1 MKWLAECSVAA
12 LREALMAVAPELG
25 GYPVTVPGPDGKEDP
40 LWHSGCVPAGD
51 QFFVKFAW
59 SRPAALRLA
68 HGIDG
73 TWVLPRRHRWSMGA
87 VCGAV
92 AGRSGVAGSVSGG
105 AGEVSRVREAGGA
118 HGESRAGAGWP
129 AGAAIRR
136 RAADAIVV
144 GGRGRRGGVS
154 VLTPV
159 TRVSPV
165 PIYGPVSSRRG
176 ATLARWRR
184 RSWTSSDSLATSRRT
199 HGEAAEFAEDRIT
212 SYRASRAEE
221 VAALSRLPGPG
232 TAVMFRW
239 YWASTTEPG

>member
-59 SRPAALRLA
+59 SRPAARRL
-68 HGIDG
+68 
-73 TWVLPRRHRWSMGA
+73 
-87 VCGAV
+87 
-92 AGRSGVAGSVSGG
+92 
-105 AGEVSRVREAGGA
+105 A

-165 PIYGPVSSRRG
+165 PI
-176 ATLARWRR
+176 
-184 RSWTSSDSLATSRRT
+184 
-199 HGEAAEFAEDRIT
+199 
-212 SYRASRAEE
+212 E
-221 VAALSRLPGPG
+221 VADRGGPRD
-232 TAVMFRW
+232 AV
-239 YWASTTEPG
+239 TGIGD